1 MTIFE
6 DIAQAVIHG
15 DAPRVKQLTEEGLQ
29 KEIPPMEL
37 INEGLIKGMD
47 VVGEQFRKMEISV
60 PEVLISARAML
71 TSMELLKPLLAK
83 HDVKPR
89 GTLVIGTVKGD
100 IHDIGKNLVAM
111 LMEGAGFEVI
121 DLGVDVSPQQFV
133 EEITQSRPNIV
144 GLSALLTI
152 TMQEMPEIIRAIK
165 KAGLRSQVKIMI
177 GGAPVTQDFCDSIGA
192 DAYGENARDAVE
204 KAQSL
209 LHIT

>member
-29 KEIPPMEL
+29 KEIAPMKL

-133 EEITQSRPNIV
+133 EEITQSRPDIV

-152 TMQEMPEIIRAIK
+152 TMQEMPEIIRAIET
-165 KAGLRSQVKIMI
+165 AGLRSQVKIMI
-177 GGAPVTQDFCDSIGA
+177 GGAPVTQDFCDSIRA
-192 DAYGENARDAVE
+192 DAYGEDARDAVE

-209 LHIT
+209 LHIM